1 MNSKAKN
8 LFALIKKPKIKN
20 NIRSKNLGMM
30 MKLKMISQELQVKV
44 KEKRHQTFVP
54 AFLLFSD

>member
-20 NIRSKNLGMM
+20 NIRSKNLEMM
-30 MKLKMISQELQVKV
+30 MKLKMISQELQVNV
-44 KEKRHQTFVP
+44 KEKRKSMGVVSF
-54 AFLLFSD
+54 